1 MKWDL
6 KAPAADAFAPS
17 RNGGAASN
25 FSRSAS
31 VVLPGPRGRTSS
43 ADGLQRAGVISASA
57 AEAVR
62 GCPPSIQAM
71 TSTTNRTATTKENIS

>member
-6 KAPAADAFAPS
+6 KAPAADV
-17 RNGGAASN
+17 AAL
-25 FSRSAS
+25 SRSAVAPVAFFRPAS
-31 VVLPGPRGRTSS
+31 VALPG
-43 ADGLQRAGVISASA
+43 L
-57 AEAVR
+57 R